1 MLRFFSLAEKIAL
14 VVLMLVALSTGY
26 YMYDRFVRE
35 HSDVVATEGG
45 IYTEGVVGRPQFLNP
60 VLLLGNQ
67 VDRDISQL
75 VFSGLTRY
83 NPHTGLIEDDIATSE
98 KSKDNLTYTFTILGD
113 AMWHDG
119 TPVTADD
126 VVFTYKNVIQS
137 SQFKNS
143 GLKQSFADVSI
154 EKVTQRVVRFKLDK
168 PYSFFLANVTVGIL
182 PKHLL
187 ELVPVDNLDKS
198 EFNQNPIGTGPYRF
212 VSWTAADETHEV
224 TLQKNDEYYAALPKI
239 QTVIFRAF
247 PDQSALLLAE
257 NTLSG
262 YRLNTDLSAGS
273 AQGSSGR
280 FQPFD
285 YRLPQYSALFLN
297 GDSDILSNKKV
308 RFALLLAT
316 DKDKILE
323 LVKDAEVVD
332 TPILESKADLDIE
345 FSLERAMGA
354 FFDTEWHLPGKSSDE
369 VKKQGNEEKT
379 SDGAGGPA
387 EMKLIDEA
395 AELKFTL
402 KAVEDSWISLQ
413 LDGVQQQS
421 FLLKKDQ
428 SKEFTVKTALTFT
441 TIGNAAG
448 VALQV
453 NGVALK
459 SLGNQGQVLRNLKL
473 DRASLED
480 YVVETV
486 VPEPAPPALTPS
498 LSQGEREIPSTSSP
512 STPPAGEDGPVE
524 EPEESTPEDEEL
536 AKVRENNDGKRLI
549 LRLVT
554 AQEPPIFLL
563 VAEEVRKQ
571 WLEAGAKVVIETYSM
586 VDLQE
591 KITKRDYDILLF
603 GQNLGYNLDAFPFWH
618 SSQAETG
625 LNLSN
630 YRSLEADNLLVSVRT
645 TFDERTKQELLDKLK
660 KIIAEDTPA
669 VFLYNPTHSYVI
681 DQAVRNVQLGKL
693 SSHSDR
699 FTDLLNWYLKEDYEL
714 TDDFSFTGV
723 FKWIFGF

>member
-1 MLRFFSLAEKIAL
+1 MLRFFSLAEKITL
-14 VVLMLVALSTGY
+14 VVLMVVALSTGY
-26 YMYDRFVRE
+26 YLYDRFVRE
-35 HSDVVATEGG
+35 HSEVVATEGG

-60 VLLLGNQ
+60 VLLLGNP

-113 AMWHDG
+113 AVWHDG

-126 VVFTYKNVIQS
+126 VVFTYKSVIQS

-143 GLKQSFADVSI
+143 GLKQSFADVRI
-154 EKVTQRVVRFKLDK
+154 EKVTQRVVRFQLEK

-187 ELVPVDNLDKS
+187 EFVPVDNLEKS
-198 EFNQNPIGTGPYRF
+198 EFNQNPVGTGPYRF

-224 TLQKNDEYYAALPKI
+224 TLQKNDAYYAALPKI

-247 PDQSALLLAE
+247 PDQPALLLAE

-262 YRLNTDLSAGS
+262 YRLNADLSSGS
-273 AQGSSGR
+273 EQGQSGR

-297 GDSDILSNKKV
+297 SDSAILSNKKV

-316 DKDKILE
+316 DKDKILD
-323 LVKDAEVVD
+323 LVKNAEIVD

-354 FFDTEWHLPGKSSDE
+354 FFDTEWHLPGKE
-369 VKKQGNEEKT
+369 VKGTEGPKEGDTKA
-379 SDGAGGPA
+379 DGAGGPA

-413 LDGVQQQS
+413 LDGVPQQS
-421 FLLKKDQ
+421 FLLKRDQ
-428 SKEFTVKTALTFT
+428 SKEFTVKSALTFT

-448 VALQV
+448 LSVQV

-459 SLGNQGQVLRNLKL
+459 TLGTQGQVLRNLKL
-473 DRASLED
+473 DRSILAE

-486 VPEPAPPALTPS
+486 VPEPVPVSVPTPEPEPPA
-498 LSQGEREIPSTSSP
+498 EV
-512 STPPAGEDGPVE
+512 TPPEEPVE
-524 EPEESTPEDEEL
+524 EPTEVMPEDEEL
-536 AKVRENNDGKRLI
+536 KKVRENNDGKRLI

-554 AQEPPIFLL
+554 AQEPPIFLQ

-586 VDLQE
+586 ADLQE

-669 VFLYNPTHSYVI
+669 VFLYNPTHSYMI
-681 DQAVRNVQLGKL
+681 DQAVRNVDLGKL